1 MANADFDPL
10 LQPSLTEHDDGHGFR
25 LPWDPSAL
33 GWLALIVGPFGA
45 GLLMWRNQPRLG
57 LRGGAHLAWI
67 MAAVGTAVIAAGV
80 FLAPP
85 APKPSASTPPAVTAA
100 ADAPAAPAAPTAS
113 GDEPAAVGLGA
124 GTPKSAAKSAAEA
137 RNDTRRVIRFAGNA
151 VALPLAWWLLAA
163 QRRRFRIAEQCD
175 AKAGGLWTPGLLA
188 FAVNFAIS
196 FVVAAACVALR
207 QA

>member
-1 MANADFDPL
+1 MATADDDPL
-10 LQPSLTEHDDGHGFR
+10 LQTSLTEHDDGHGFR
-25 LPWDPSAL
+25 MPWDPSTL
-33 GWLALIVGPFGA
+33 GWLALLIGPFGA

-85 APKPSASTPPAVTAA
+85 APKPGASTT
-100 ADAPAAPAAPTAS
+100 PAAQAAPTAS

-124 GTPKSAAKSAAEA
+124 GTPKSAAKSAAET
-137 RNDTRRVIRFAGNA
+137 RNDARRVIRFAGNA
-151 VALPLAWWLLAA
+151 VALPLAWWLLTA

-175 AKAGGLWTPGLLA
+175 AKAGALWTPGLLA
-188 FAVNFAIS
+188 LALDFAVS
-196 FVVAAACVALR
+196 FVVAVACVALR
-207 QA
+207 QP

>member
-1 MANADFDPL
+1 MAHADLDPL
-10 LQPSLTEHDDGHGFR
+10 LQPSLTEHDDGHGFQM
-25 LPWDPSAL
+25 PWDPSTL

-67 MAAVGTAVIAAGV
+67 MAAVGTAVIAAGA

-85 APKPSASTPPAVTAA
+85 VPKASAATPTVTA
-100 ADAPAAPAAPTAS
+100 PANDAPAAPTAP

-137 RNDTRRVIRFAGNA
+137 RSDKRRIIRFAGNA

-163 QRRRFRIAEQCD
+163 QRRRYRIAEQCD
-175 AKAGGLWTPGLLA
+175 AKTGGLWLPGLLA
-188 FAVNFAIS
+188 FGFNFAIT
-196 FVVAAACVALR
+196 FLVAAACVALR
-207 QA
+207 QP